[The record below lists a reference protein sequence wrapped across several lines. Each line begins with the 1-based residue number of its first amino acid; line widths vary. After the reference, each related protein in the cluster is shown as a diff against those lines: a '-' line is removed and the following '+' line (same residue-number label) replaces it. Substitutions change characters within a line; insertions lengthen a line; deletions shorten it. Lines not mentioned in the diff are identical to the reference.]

1 MNEKLEK
8 EGLSLDAV
16 TDWNGRPKRQRKPPP
31 PTYWEEY
38 VVTDDWYLRELTA
51 DVPESEMRAALE
63 DEDWDGEDG
72 GEEDEEIEELSG
84 EEEDPSYS
92 EAESESDED
101 DGSSSSS
108 EGEELSDESDV
119 LSETATDDDVSGGD
133 GRFTTPE
140 EFVRRERP
148 QGVYYT
154 PRSPSYSP
162 PATPTSEG
170 Q

>member
-63 DEDWDGEDG
+63 DEDWDIGEND
-72 GEEDEEIEELSG
+72 EDEEIEELSG

-92 EAESESDED
+92 EAESESEDSD
-101 DGSSSSS
+101 DGSGSSS
-108 EGEELSDESDV
+108 EGEELSDEYDV
-119 LSETATDDDVSGGD
+119 LSETATDGGN

-140 EFVRRERP
+140 RFVCREQP
-148 QGVYYT
+148 QGVFFT

-162 PATPTSEG
+162 PASPTSEG